1 MRNEGQYWRER
12 ESFPEHSALWL
23 RRHIIL
29 ASQPT
34 LALLEDWL
42 GGEAEIKE
50 RADERKMTFTMTFIH
65 RRLGTLG
72 ELDLVYGGRQAL
84 PRGVNARICIG
95 DGGVPDEPAHV
106 GKRRAMM
113 EEIYSKAQKQFIL
126 RLRWGI
132 FYYWRDRLLESRT
145 VAGDNITKVKDLAYR
160 GRPRGTDM
168 IKLVPPKG
176 QGGTLIYTE
185 DKQWVSEG

>member
-1 MRNEGQYWRER
+1 MK
-12 ESFPEHSALWL
+12 
-23 RRHIIL
+23 RHIIL

-34 LALLEDWL
+34 LELLEDCL
-42 GGEAEIKE
+42 GEEVEIKE
-50 RADERKMTFTMTFIH
+50 RADEQNMTFTMTFTH

-72 ELDLVYGGRQAL
+72 EVDLVYEGRRVL

-113 EEIYSKAQKQFIL
+113 KEIYRKAQKQFIL
-126 RLRWGI
+126 KLRWGI
-132 FYYWRDRLLESRT
+132 FYYRGGKLLESRT
-145 VAGDNITKVKDLAYR
+145 VAGDDITKVKELAYR

-168 IKLVPPKG
+168 IKLVPPGG

-185 DKQWVSEG
+185 SKQWANEG